1 MVCATMALIIKEY
14 WQSLSTYILPKIIW
28 GLCIYNPIG
37 CVILPK
43 VLRNIGTRQFPI
55 PLDPKTSPSEK
66 NSKHFQIYY
75 PTKPVEVLLYD
86 LLIAILVQSLRL
98 KKIYEGVGLHT

>member
-1 MVCATMALIIKEY
+1 MLI
-14 WQSLSTYILPKIIW
+14 YIPL
-28 GLCIYNPIG
+28 G

-43 VLRNIGTRQFPI
+43 VLKNIGTRQFPI

-66 NSKHFQIYY
+66 NSKNFQIYY

-98 KKIYEGVGLHT
+98 KKSMKEFGYTPNFWGKVY

>member
-1 MVCATMALIIKEY
+1 M
-14 WQSLSTYILPKIIW
+14 QSPLVELGPHDVL
-28 GLCIYNPIG
+28 GLLDGFGRTNSSYAAVG

-43 VLRNIGTRQFPI
+43 VLKNIGTRQFPI

-66 NSKHFQIYY
+66 FSKNFQIYY
-75 PTKPVEVLLYD
+75 WFKPVEVLLYD

-98 KKIYEGVGLHT
+98 KKIYEGVGLPT